1 MAIYNDVKKIKIGN
15 DIFNLY
21 DSGGTVTSIGITD
34 GEGLTSSGG
43 PITSSGNIT
52 LSLDAATSSTLGG
65 IKVGYG
71 ASGKNYAIAL
81 DSSNNAYVNVP
92 WTDTNT
98 KVNQYYTTTS
108 SAYPLL
114 FSYTAGISST
124 SNRGAQYARL
134 VNSIY
139 AVPST
144 GTIYTDS
151 FRSLNTIAAER
162 GVFNKLIATSA
173 SIGDLDVNN
182 LTAQNATVVG
192 LLDVKGEL
200 HTNQW
205 TNANIANIGG
215 SFYISPTIED
225 FDDGSPLIS
234 ISYDSSSAAPLE
246 MAISGKFATDFVK
259 SGQSATGVNW
269 PADSLILVTG
279 DIEVNGMTYP
289 LGTLKGTLK
298 SPVTAT
304 NQQTSKTI
312 TLDNLKD
319 AQNNSNPSVLQELY
333 EANNH
338 SSISNATFKNGKIS
352 LYEIEGY
359 RIGILLSSMGDDSN
373 SIIDI
378 YGGVSSEP
386 NVRIG
391 HLGTIPSWTDDAGIT
406 HTPKGWGIYTN
417 NGYFTG
423 TVIANAGVIG
433 GWVTSSSALYKGAF
447 ASNGSIWLTPN
458 GYDSSIGIGGAPPT
472 LHSWAATASN
482 KFGVTTSGDLFAS
495 SATISGNIT
504 ATSGTIG
511 DCQIE
516 NGVLKVN
523 TITGGTAG
531 TSNYIYVSTVDSSR
545 TINEIEK
552 DDWRLILGN
561 TFAVNK
567 EGYITAS
574 TGKIGGWKTNATSF
588 SVDKTFDDVEQGSA
602 TISDYIILSNDE
614 LLTAKQILERKS
626 TDWNMAISNTFGITS
641 GGSLYTA
648 NSNILEGTLGLFN
661 FTKYQF
667 YSTGDKNFQAEIIYP
682 TYTKNGLTFTRVGH
696 TLKVYGTATADTDLH
711 ILGPNFTYTIKP
723 ADAGGDV
730 SWRFG
735 GCYKPDPDNPSD
747 FPAGSNS
754 TYKVI
759 VRLTKDGVEQ
769 TSGSGTVYYDYG
781 DGVEVSEKY
790 RYARMTITI
799 YANMNCGTA
808 EAPLTFNLYLYDEN
822 GKNYFIEP
830 TFINFTNNSLEF
842 GEEKEIEFFTRFIKE
857 QSDKRIYKSFGH
869 IGLINASNDKENYLN
884 YYLEQDTNNEVIG
897 RIDLKAA
904 KVDSDSGVFT
914 NLVTNSFIAESIG
927 LNGEDLSTRLTNL
940 GTGITAV
947 QANVTSLT
955 ANLATNY
962 YTKTEVDN
970 IQTNLN
976 STLDQNIGAINQLIN
991 QINTTLSTMND
1002 TFGVNTEFYFA
1013 KNSIKKWRMRL
1024 GKEVVSGQPNLNDV
1038 WVR

>member
-1 MAIYNDVKKIKIGN
+1 MAITVYNDVKKIKIGDN
-15 DIFNLY
+15 VFNLY
-21 DSGGTVTSIGITD
+21 DSGGTVTSVGITD

-43 PITSSGNIT
+43 PVTSSGDIT

-114 FSYTAGISST
+114 FSYKDGVSSEG
-124 SNRGAQYARL
+124 NRGAQYARL

-144 GTIYTDS
+144 GTVYTNS
-151 FRSLNTIAAER
+151 FRSLDTIAAER

-225 FDDGSPLIS
+225 FDSGWPLIS

-269 PADSLILVTG
+269 PVGSLILVTG
-279 DIEVNGMTYP
+279 DIEVNDMTYP

-386 NVRIG
+386 QVRIG
-391 HLGTIPSWTDDAGIT
+391 HLGAVPSWTDSAGIT
-406 HTPKGWGIYTN
+406 HKPTGWGIYTN

-423 TVIANAGVIG
+423 TVIADAGVIG
-433 GWVTSSSALYKGAF
+433 GWIASSSALYKGAF
-447 ASNGSIWLTPN
+447 ASNGSVWLAPN
-458 GYDSSIGIGGAPPT
+458 GYNSSSVIGGSPAST
-472 LHSWAATASN
+472 HFWAVTASN
-482 KFGVTTSGDLFAS
+482 KFGVTTGGDLFAS
-495 SATISGNIT
+495 SATISG
-504 ATSGTIG
+504 
-511 DCQIE
+511 
-516 NGVLKVN
+516 K
-523 TITGGTAG
+523 
-531 TSNYIYVSTVDSSR
+531 
-545 TINEIEK
+545 
-552 DDWRLILGN
+552 
-561 TFAVNK
+561 
-567 EGYITAS
+567 ITAS
-574 TGKIGGWKTNATSF
+574 EGRIGGWKIGT
-588 SVDKTFDDVEQGSA
+588 DYLSA
-602 TISDYIILSNDE
+602 DRLDQAGNVRSTDFIYLSNGQASSSEQEREIVDI
-614 LLTAKQILERKS
+614 TAS
-626 TDWNMAISNTFGITS
+626 DWVIAIGGIPDDSSSSSSSVPPGTFGIRSDGSTYVNNFNVKSGTFGAVDSIMTIPNALSLDDTGFYAISSDAAPTS
-641 GGSLYTA
+641 EKFYVGFKSNGLVVGPNSTIQLQSSGEGNIGREDVGDYLSYTINNFIGTINLKTTSI
-648 NSNILEGTLGLFN
+648 NSN
-661 FTKYQF
+661 
-667 YSTGDKNFQAEIIYP
+667 
-682 TYTKNGLTFTRVGH
+682 
-696 TLKVYGTATADTDLH
+696 
-711 ILGPNFTYTIKP
+711 
-723 ADAGGDV
+723 
-730 SWRFG
+730 
-735 GCYKPDPDNPSD
+735 
-747 FPAGSNS
+747 
-754 TYKVI
+754 
-759 VRLTKDGVEQ
+759 
-769 TSGSGTVYYDYG
+769 SG
-781 DGVEVSEKY
+781 
-790 RYARMTITI
+790 I
-799 YANMNCGTA
+799 
-808 EAPLTFNLYLYDEN
+808 
-822 GKNYFIEP
+822 
-830 TFINFTNNSLEF
+830 
-842 GEEKEIEFFTRFIKE
+842 
-857 QSDKRIYKSFGH
+857 
-869 IGLINASNDKENYLN
+869 
-884 YYLEQDTNNEVIG
+884 
-897 RIDLKAA
+897 
-904 KVDSDSGVFT
+904 FT

-927 LNGEDLSTRLTNL
+927 LNGEDLATRLNNL

-947 QANVTSLT
+947 QANVNSLS
-955 ANLATNY
+955 ANLTTNY
-962 YTKTEVDN
+962 YTKAEIDTKQADIN
-970 IQTNLN
+970 NTIT
-976 STLDQNIGAINQLIN
+976 QNIGTINQSIN
-991 QINTTLSTMND
+991 QINTTISTMND

-1013 KNSIKKWRMRL
+1013 KSSVKKWALRL
-1024 GKEVVSGQPNLNDV
+1024 GREVTTGKPNLNDI
-1038 WVR
+1038 WIG